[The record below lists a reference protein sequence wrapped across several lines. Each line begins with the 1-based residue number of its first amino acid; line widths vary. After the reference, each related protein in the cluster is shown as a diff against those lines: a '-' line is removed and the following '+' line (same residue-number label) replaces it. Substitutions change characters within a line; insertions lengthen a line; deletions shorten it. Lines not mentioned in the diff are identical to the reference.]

1 MSPEQARGQAID
13 KRTDIWAFGCVLYEM
28 LTGHVAFPG
37 KTIPD
42 TLAGILERE
51 PNWALLPAT
60 TVPAIRRLL
69 ERCLEKDL
77 KRRVR
82 DIGDAAIELS
92 DAITPPAK
100 VSPALPAFAP
110 VRPKERFVWLAVA
123 SVLAV
128 AIVALSVRTFRPAQT
143 LSEMQ
148 FEITTPAVVDPEDLP
163 SFAIS
168 PDGQTLLFLGTDQ
181 GQPALWTRSLKTVV
195 AQPLAGTRE
204 AFLPFWSPDSRS
216 VAFYAEGVLKRID
229 LDGGLVRP
237 LAKASFGAGGSWNR
251 DGVILFSKNPASP
264 IYRISEAGDPKQRS
278 RDSTAA
284 RPATPLPTFFRTGGT
299 SCIWL
304 RVLQTSGASTSGNS
318 MARRRR
324 SCSMLT
330 PVRCTPQAICCSS
343 ANGRSGPSRSMPHG
357 SS

>member
-1 MSPEQARGQAID
+1 
-13 KRTDIWAFGCVLYEM
+13 M

-42 TLAGILERE
+42 ALAAIIERE

-60 TVPAIRRLL
+60 TLPAIRRLL

-92 DAITPPAK
+92 DAIALPAK
-100 VSPALPAFAP
+100 VSQALPAAAP
-110 VRPKERFVWLAVA
+110 VRPKERFAWLAVA
-123 SVLAV
+123 SLLALAV
-128 AIVALSVRTFRPAQT
+128 ASLSVRTFRPAQT

-163 SFAIS
+163 SFEIS
-168 PDGQTLLFLGTDQ
+168 PDGQTLVFLGTDQ
-181 GQPALWTRSLKTVV
+181 GQPSLWTRSLKTVV

-237 LAKASFGAGGSWNR
+237 LAKASFGAGGSWNS

-264 IYRISEAGDPKQRS
+264 ILSHLRGGGIRSSGHEARGRPGRPHLSPLSSGRASLLVFGCGCS
-278 RDSTAA
+278 RHPGHLHRATRWRDAA
-284 RPATPLPTFFRTGGT
+284 EA
-299 SCIWL
+299 
-304 RVLQTSGASTSGNS
+304 
-318 MARRRR
+318 
-324 SCSMLT
+324 
-330 PVRCTPQAICCSS
+330 VRC
-343 ANGRSGPSRSMPHG
+343 
-357 SS
+357 